1 MKNSG
6 NAVDTAKPHDVVR
19 MPRLSPQQKLDEERG
34 ITGLSV
40 VVGAVRLCI
49 GGPEWQVVQTADVI
63 VKALDKLGFEI
74 VPKVANRDREQDGRR
89 IHTYAC

>member
-1 MKNSG
+1 MKPSREP
-6 NAVDTAKPHDVVR
+6 NAVDAVRPHEVQR
-19 MPRLSPQQKLDEERG
+19 MPRLSAQQKLDEERG
-34 ITGLSV
+34 ISALSV

-74 VPKVANRDREQDGRR
+74 VAKVAKRD
-89 IHTYAC
+89 A

>member
-1 MKNSG
+1 MKSPREG
-6 NAVDTAKPHDVVR
+6 NAVDAVRPQDVQR
-19 MPRLSPQQKLDEERG
+19 MPRLSAQQRLDEERG
-34 ITGLSV
+34 ISALSV

-74 VPKVANRDREQDGRR
+74 VAKIAREE
-89 IHTYAC
+89 